1 VRRGPRA
8 LLRVGGVV
16 AILAIALAFARK
28 PLLHRLAAAP
38 SVPTYEVHRVPFARH
53 VTAEGNMR
61 PVKSDPVSAP
71 IIDDAPPMKIA
82 WLAADGCQ
90 VKKDEVVARFDPT
103 DFQKRL
109 KDGQS
114 DRATAEAKIEKERTD
129 TDALLRDRDRTA
141 DLSQAELAKQEKFIA
156 KDTLIFS
163 RNQIIESDIDKQ
175 LWDAKKTNA
184 EGAQKIERSLSQT
197 KIDLLVLEQRKA
209 EIAMQQANK
218 GLANSEITAP
228 HDGIFIIERD
238 WKGNL
243 WKVGDMVFPGLRLAS
258 LPLLDEM
265 EVEAFV
271 LEADAGGLSI
281 GLSANIVLEA
291 SPDVVY
297 PATIKNIDKLA
308 KPRIR
313 DVPIN
318 YFSVI
323 LALAH
328 TDRDRMKPGQ
338 RARATLSLDERQ
350 ALAVPRQAVF
360 EKDGRQLVYVQNGGT
375 FEERTVTLDV
385 SSPGLVV
392 IETGLNGGERIAL
405 RDPARPSGSH
415 DEPLQDTP
423 H

>member
-1 VRRGPRA
+1 MRSRA
-8 LLRVGGVV
+8 WLRVAGVV
-16 AILAIALAFARK
+16 ALLAIAAAIARK
-28 PLLHRLAAAP
+28 PLLRRLAAAP
-38 SVPTYEVHRVPFARH
+38 SVPVYEVHRVPFARH
-53 VTAEGNMR
+53 VTAEGNLR
-61 PVKSDPVSAP
+61 PVKSEPVSAP

-82 WLAADGCQ
+82 WLAADGSQ

-114 DRATAEAKIEKERTD
+114 DRATAAAKIEKEKTD
-129 TDALLRDRDRTA
+129 TDALVRDRNRTA
-141 DLSQAELAKQEKFIA
+141 DLSEAELAKQEKFIA

-163 RNQIIESDIDKQ
+163 HNQIIESEIDKQ
-175 LWDAKKTNA
+175 LWNAKKDNA
-184 EGAQKIERSLSQT
+184 QGAQKIERSLSQT
-197 KIDLLVLEQRKA
+197 KVDLLVLEQRKA
-209 EIAMQQANK
+209 EIAIQQASK
-218 GLANSEITAP
+218 GLANSEIVAP

-281 GLSANIVLEA
+281 GLPATVVLEA
-291 SPDVVY
+291 NPDVEY
-297 PATIKNIDKLA
+297 RATIKNIDKLA

-323 LALAH
+323 LALEH
-328 TDRDRMKPGQ
+328 TDKDRMKPGQ
-338 RARATLSLDERQ
+338 RARVTMNLDEQ
-350 ALAVPRQAVF
+350 EALAVPRQAVF
-360 EKDGRQLVYVQNGGT
+360 EKDGRQMVYLQNASG

-392 IETGLNGGERIAL
+392 IETGLNEGDRIAL
-405 RDPARPSGSH
+405 RDPTRPGGAR
-415 DEPLQDTP
+415 DEAARGTP
-423 H
+423 P

>member
-1 VRRGPRA
+1 
-8 LLRVGGVV
+8 
-16 AILAIALAFARK
+16 
-28 PLLHRLAAAP
+28 
-38 SVPTYEVHRVPFARH
+38 
-53 VTAEGNMR
+53 
-61 PVKSDPVSAP
+61 VKADPVSAP

-82 WLAADGCQ
+82 WLVADGAE

-129 TDALLRDRDRTA
+129 TDSLLRDRDRTA
-141 DLSQAELAKQEKFIA
+141 ALSQAELAKQEKFIA

-163 RNQIIESDIDKQ
+163 RNQIIESEIDKQ
-175 LWDAKKTNA
+175 LWGAKMTNA
-184 EGAQKIERSLSQT
+184 QGAQKVERSLSQT
-197 KIDLLVLEQRKA
+197 KIDLLVLERRKA
-209 EIAMQQANK
+209 EIAMQQASK

-265 EVEAFV
+265 EIEAFV

-281 GLSANIVLEA
+281 GLSASVSLEA
-291 SPDVVY
+291 SSDVVY

-323 LALAH
+323 LALAR
-328 TDRDRMKPGQ
+328 TDKERMKPGQ
-338 RARATLSLDERQ
+338 RAHVTMSLDERQ

-360 EKDGRQLVYVQNGGT
+360 EKDGRQVVYVQNGGT

-392 IETGLNGGERIAL
+392 IETGLREGERIAL
-405 RDPARPSGSH
+405 RDPARPAGTH
-415 DEPLQDTP
+415 DDATQDTP
-423 H
+423 P